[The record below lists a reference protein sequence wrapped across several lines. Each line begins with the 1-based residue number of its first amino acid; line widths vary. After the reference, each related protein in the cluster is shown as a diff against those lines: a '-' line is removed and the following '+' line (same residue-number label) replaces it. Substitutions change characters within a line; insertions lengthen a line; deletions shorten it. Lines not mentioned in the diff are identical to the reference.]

1 MEAIS
6 SWNGIVFMVMV
17 ICHCTIISYLVQ
29 IMVLKQRAKRCVLI
43 NYHQAKNHYL
53 ANLVLATTIF
63 SGILLMMLLTFIVNT
78 WNFYH
83 QFKPQAI
90 AIMIV
95 NFMISAI
102 CNIGVIARA
111 NLNYEHQQ
119 DASLVTYQNY
129 LKYRKYLKIK

>member
-6 SWNGIVFMVMV
+6 SWNGIIFMVIL
-17 ICHCTIISYLVQ
+17 ICHCTIISYLIQ
-29 IMVLKQRAKRCVLI
+29 IMVLKRRSKRCVLI

-53 ANLVLATTIF
+53 TNLVLATTIF

-83 QFKPQAI
+83 QLRPQTI
-90 AIMIV
+90 ALMTI

-102 CNIGVIARA
+102 CNIGTIARA

-119 DASLVTYQNY
+119 SATLVTYQNY